1 MKDDKDL
8 KEPLLFRPK
17 KMGGLKR
24 INKKLSEPELL
35 VSTKVKLRQMREL
48 GAANPIV
55 KEPVISGASGAA
67 ERYLRF

>member
-1 MKDDKDL
+1 
-8 KEPLLFRPK
+8 
-17 KMGGLKR
+17 MGGLKR